1 MALLGLY
8 PVAQVIWVL
17 SIVVGGN
24 EVLPAL
30 CELQKL
36 FGLFAFQCFIF
47 HHTYIGQDVT
57 QRDPSAALLGSMQLS
72 FPGLCLANSSH
83 PGCPELL
90 IFSSAR
96 TPVTVWVPS
105 PLAAAEKQPPYSKLG
120 ESSGN
125 HPFSQG
131 SQSLSNDWKLFLVF
145 CLVVHYSGGDSYSNS
160 SFVSGSRNHPPLNV
174 NSCRIK
180 MEMNG

>member
-24 EVLPAL
+24 EVFPAL

-57 QRDPSAALLGSMQLS
+57 QRDPSAALLGSVQLS
-72 FPGLCLANSSH
+72 FPGLCFANSSH

-96 TPVTVWVPS
+96 IPVTVWVPS
-105 PLAAAEKQPPYSKLG
+105 PLAAAEKLPPYSKLG
-120 ESSGN
+120 ESSGLPLF
-125 HPFSQG
+125 PFSQG

-145 CLVVHYSGGDSYSNS
+145 CLVVHYYGGNSYSN
-160 SFVSGSRNHPPLNV
+160 
-174 NSCRIK
+174 
-180 MEMNG
+180 